1 MAENSLFNIASLT
14 GGPAGQAAPK
24 PAGFSSDYRYYY
36 LCLAF
41 LAVVLHQMLAGPV
54 LMGLGVAAVAFAV
67 YRHGGWNG
75 RSRG

>member
-1 MAENSLFNIASLT
+1 MNIEFLRN
-14 GGPAGQAAPK
+14 PW
-24 PAGFSSDYRYYY
+24 F
-36 LCLAF
+36 L
-41 LAVVLHQMLAGPV
+41 LAVVLIASGAFLAIVLHQVLAGPV

>member
-1 MAENSLFNIASLT
+1 VNIEMLRS
-14 GGPAGQAAPK
+14 PW
-24 PAGFSSDYRYYY
+24 FM
-36 LCLAF
+36 
-41 LAVVLHQMLAGPV
+41 LAVVLIASGAFLTVLLHLVPAGVV

>member
-1 MAENSLFNIASLT
+1 MNIELLRS
-14 GGPAGQAAPK
+14 PW
-24 PAGFSSDYRYYY
+24 FM
-36 LCLAF
+36 
-41 LAVVLHQMLAGPV
+41 LAVVLIASGAFLTVLLHLAPAGVV

>member
-1 MAENSLFNIASLT
+1 MNIEMLRS
-14 GGPAGQAAPK
+14 PW
-24 PAGFSSDYRYYY
+24 FM
-36 LCLAF
+36 
-41 LAVVLHQMLAGPV
+41 LAVVLIASGAFLTVLLHLVPAGVV